1 MDPGLEQNDGN
12 VEPTEVFELPTEVDA
27 DQIPDD
33 GDDGMFDDCDL
44 PPVTGGSATP
54 GAHDLAE
61 EGITT
66 CTTHPV
72 LRWYRHAFGL
82 LPTPPSLADFT
93 AMYNEWKA
101 SGGQDDMYDTVE
113 AAWTMLSLENHESWR
128 CPEVPF
134 VAPGKESCKGSGKS
148 RMNQATPN
156 TAAVP
161 KIRKKQ
167 KVEAAD
173 EEPDITIQLTCER
186 CKEPTDMTNSIE
198 ASSKNPMKRKCK
210 GCNSA
215 DNQRNYAARH
225 NPQVKKDYQILSPKS
240 KVKYYVSG
248 KRKWE
253 NSEKQRKVKS
263 EMKVSAQ
270 ISERTSE
277 VARGLEED
285 VYEPFENFAVRKII
299 LKEAA
304 DKAGAWILFQKEL
317 EAGHPAMMK
326 RGVWC
331 LGRFKGFKV
340 QSGTETSLDTNKSQ
354 KRKIESTE
362 DIEEFNKEA
371 QRLRKKVRRISAV
384 HYLQVDGSYHTMEGE
399 KELHPSKVEG
409 QVTFELK
416 DADTS
421 TLDGSSLLW
430 KLIVILQEI
439 IA

>member
-1 MDPGLEQNDGN
+1 
-12 VEPTEVFELPTEVDA
+12 
-27 DQIPDD
+27 
-33 GDDGMFDDCDL
+33 
-44 PPVTGGSATP
+44 
-54 GAHDLAE
+54 
-61 EGITT
+61 
-66 CTTHPV
+66 
-72 LRWYRHAFGL
+72 
-82 LPTPPSLADFT
+82 
-93 AMYNEWKA
+93 
-101 SGGQDDMYDTVE
+101 
-113 AAWTMLSLENHESWR
+113 
-128 CPEVPF
+128 
-134 VAPGKESCKGSGKS
+134 
-148 RMNQATPN
+148 
-156 TAAVP
+156 
-161 KIRKKQ
+161 
-167 KVEAAD
+167 
-173 EEPDITIQLTCER
+173 
-186 CKEPTDMTNSIE
+186 MTNSIE

-210 GCNSA
+210 GCNST

-354 KRKIESTE
+354 KRKIESTD

-399 KELHPSKVEG
+399 KELHPSMVEG

-421 TLDGSSLLW
+421 TLDGSSDTSRNHCVSAVSAHPRNEKNYNRPGKLL
-430 KLIVILQEI
+430 KVFLLSSVCFYTSRIQTPRRTFRNPNSETLNQNTELCCYYYHILLCMLFMLTFCYY
-439 IA
+439 